1 MERMQRDMSGLLSA
15 KRMWTKKQKN
25 TVAFP
30 PSLHGRLGFYTEFDY
45 FRVIIYSKAKLW
57 KFSNGIW
64 EEDQDCHIQIKNVLL
79 KRLESETGEDCLRH
93 DTSMKAAPIPIF
105 SESQNLSPC

>member
-1 MERMQRDMSGLLSA
+1 MD
-15 KRMWTKKQKN
+15 KKTEKYCCI
-25 TVAFP
+25 
-30 PSLHGRLGFYTEFDY
+30 PSIIGRLGFYTEFDY
-45 FRVIIYSKAKLW
+45 FRLIIYSKAKLW

-64 EEDQDCHIQIKNVLL
+64 EEDQDYHIQIKNVLL